1 MANPAKSAGLI
12 SEIMTNARLAYK
24 LFRDTRVSKVTKL
37 AIPGL
42 VAAYL
47 LLPIDLLPDLV
58 PVLGQLDDLAI
69 IALALKFF
77 VDLSPK
83 WLVDFYRDELAGKA
97 NPTADPRAARTEKTV
112 DGDYRVID

>member
-1 MANPAKSAGLI
+1 VGLL
-12 SEIMTNARLAYK
+12 SEIMNNARLAYK
-24 LFRDTRVSKVTKL
+24 LFRDPRVSKVTKL

-47 LLPIDLLPDLV
+47 LMPIDLLPDLV

-83 WLVDFYRDELAGKA
+83 WLVEFYRDELAGKA
-97 NPTADPRAARTEKTV
+97 SSASDPRAPRKDKTV